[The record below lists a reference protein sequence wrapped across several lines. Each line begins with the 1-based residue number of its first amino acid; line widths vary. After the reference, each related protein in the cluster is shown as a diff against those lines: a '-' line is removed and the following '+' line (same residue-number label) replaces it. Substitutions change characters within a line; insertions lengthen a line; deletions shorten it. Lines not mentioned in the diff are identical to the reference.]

1 MYPNKS
7 LLVKRLFI
15 KNAPV
20 VFGIWQFWDSGIRG
34 LEELGAGSNI
44 LREISIIKLNK
55 LLAYN
60 TESRFWPMCLLTAGL
75 AEEGVICVYLTNFQG
90 T

>member
-1 MYPNKS
+1 MPQWCLGFGN
-7 LLVKRLFI
+7 
-15 KNAPV
+15 
-20 VFGIWQFWDSGIRG
+20 FGIPGFKDLG
-34 LEELGAGSNI
+34 ELGAGSNF

-60 TESRFWPMCLLTAGL
+60 TESRFRPMCLLTAGL